1 MSSVTSRVKEVVQPR
16 GGYIKPS
23 MFSKTVFDD
32 GIALEE
38 NENVHASIVGM
49 AVDYMTSFMMLNDAE
64 EAFKVSLL
72 GYDMRID
79 FLSGLMTDKDVK
91 KSGILKYE
99 KNLTIE
105 QAKRFL
111 LYNEDDENCAFNLV
125 DQINGLD
132 DDSIIAACKLV
143 TYDVWYRNT
152 SAAMLAKGAEDINP
166 DKNTINNIRV
176 MVKRSLAFWEKA
188 GPLEFSR
195 FIFSEFNE
203 DGEIIKSGYTKT
215 VDSGDG
221 DYLTNDTMWDFKVS
235 KSEPTNKHT
244 LQILMY
250 YIMGKHSGM
259 EIYKNVENLGFFN
272 PRLNAMYVLNI
283 KDVPIE
289 IIREVEKDVICY

>member
-1 MSSVTSRVKEVVQPR
+1 MSSVTSRAKEVVQPR

-23 MFSKTVFDD
+23 MFSKTVFND
-32 GIALEE
+32 GIVLEE
-38 NENVHASIVGM
+38 NENVHASIIGM
-49 AVDYMTSFMMLNDAE
+49 VVDYMASFMMLNDAE
-64 EAFKVSLL
+64 EAFKVSMI
-72 GYDMRID
+72 GYDIRID

-125 DQINGLD
+125 DQINGLN

-143 TYDVWYRNT
+143 TYDVWYRNI

-166 DKNTINNIRV
+166 DKNTINNIRT
-176 MVKRSLAFWEKA
+176 MVKRSLAFWEKV

-195 FIFSEFNE
+195 FDFAEYDEN
-203 DGEIIKSGYTKT
+203 GEVIKSGYTKT

-259 EIYKNVENLGFFN
+259 EIYKNIEKLGFFN
-272 PRLNAMYVLNI
+272 PRLNVMYVLNV
-283 KDVPIE
+283 KDIPTE
-289 IIREVEKDVICY
+289 IIHEVEKDVICY